1 NRFFRPWDAGYDWLC
16 RRFNGSL
23 EWTSKHPKTLV
34 VLILAAAL
42 AAAFLVNIFSSPE
55 TRFMVVFFTLLQN
68 VSIAGINGNMQNIV
82 YSVVPEQCFVHAQ
95 VIKNSI
101 AGIAGFLASL
111 ISGKILSVIQGGG
124 NTFFGMRVY
133 GQQIFSAFSFAVT
146 TATVAYMTCVIK
158 NPSVRDG
165 K

>member
-1 NRFFRPWDAGYDWLC
+1 
-16 RRFNGSL
+16 
-23 EWTSKHPKTLV
+23 
-34 VLILAAAL
+34 
-42 AAAFLVNIFSSPE
+42 
-55 TRFMVVFFTLLQN
+55 MVVFFTLLQN

-111 ISGKILSVIQGGG
+111 ISGKILSVIQDGG

-133 GQQIFSAFSFAVT
+133 GQQIFSAFSFAVM

-158 NPSVRDG
+158 KPSVRDG